1 MTVGLLSRRGI
12 ISIEKHGIVPVGG
25 DNGCMDHTS
34 ITQAI
39 EELEQSDATTAVGLA
54 DELAALLAGLL
65 DPEREAA
72 G

>member
-1 MTVGLLSRRGI
+1 
-12 ISIEKHGIVPVGG
+12 
-25 DNGCMDHTS
+25 MDHTS